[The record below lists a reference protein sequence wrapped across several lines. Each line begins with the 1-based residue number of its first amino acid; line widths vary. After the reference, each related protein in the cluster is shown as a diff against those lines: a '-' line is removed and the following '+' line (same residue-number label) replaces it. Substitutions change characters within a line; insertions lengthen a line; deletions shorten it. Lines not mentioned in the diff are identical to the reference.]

1 MVFPDIPF
9 PFSSYFSRVEILHM
23 KKLLFRITAA
33 LVLWGCSSREVADL
47 VVINAKVYT
56 VNPEFGIAE
65 AFAVKDGKF
74 LFVGATEEIRRKYKA
89 KETIDAEGKPVYP
102 GFYDAHAHFP
112 GLAKF
117 LAQVDLSGSGS
128 FEEAVDRLKAWEQKN
143 QGKSWIIGGG
153 WDQNLWPGKQFP
165 TKDLLD
171 KAFPDKAVFLS
182 RIDNHA
188 AVVNSK
194 ALELNNITNTRKI
207 DGGLISG
214 KNNIPDGLLIDNAM
228 RLIHVPPPS
237 EEEYLE
243 LLQTAQ
249 DSLFSVGLTSL
260 VDAGVSVNAL
270 ELLKKFYENG
280 QLKIRDYAMVSASPE
295 TVDDYIGRGVYES
308 DRLEI
313 RSFKIMGDG
322 ALGSRGACLLERYH
336 DAPTKGFLL
345 HSPDGLDKMIE
356 KIANSPF
363 QANAHAIGDSA
374 NRILLDLYGKR
385 LPNNAD
391 RRWRIEHAQIISPD
405 DFPKFRQFGII
416 PSIQPTHATS
426 DMYWAKDRIGAER
439 MKGAYAYKH
448 LLNEYGKVAIGSDF
462 PVERFNPMYGFHAA
476 VARVDANGFPEGGF
490 QMQDALTREE
500 ALRGMTI
507 WAAYSCFQEHR
518 RGAIENGKDADF
530 IILEEDI
537 MTAPAEDLRTIKTLR
552 TVVGGE
558 TVFLRK

>member
-1 MVFPDIPF
+1 
-9 PFSSYFSRVEILHM
+9 M
-23 KKLLFRITAA
+23 KRLLFGIMVA
-33 LVLWGCSSREVADL
+33 LVLWGCSSREVVDL

-56 VNPEFGIAE
+56 VNPEFDIAE

-74 LFVGATEEIRRKYKA
+74 LRIGATEDIRRKFKA
-89 KETIDAEGKPVYP
+89 KETIDAMGKPVYP

-117 LAQVDLSGSGS
+117 LAQVDLNGSRS
-128 FEEAVDRLKAWEQKN
+128 FEEVVDRLQAWEQKN
-143 QGKSWIIGGG
+143 PGKPWIIGGG

-171 KAFPDKAVFLS
+171 KAFPNKAVFLS
-182 RIDNHA
+182 RIDGHA

-194 ALELNNITNTRKI
+194 ALELNNITSIKEVA
-207 DGGLISG
+207 GGLISG
-214 KNNIPDGLLIDNAM
+214 KNNMPDGLLVDNAM
-228 RLIHVPPPS
+228 RLINIPPPS

-260 VDAGVSVNAL
+260 IDAGVSVNAL
-270 ELLKKFYENG
+270 DLLKKFYENG

-295 TVDDYIGRGVYES
+295 TVDDYIGRGFYES

-313 RSFKIMGDG
+313 KSFKIMGDG
-322 ALGSRGACLLERYH
+322 ALGSRGACLLERYD

-385 LPNNAD
+385 LTNNAD
-391 RRWRIEHAQIISPD
+391 RRWRIEHAQIVSPV
-405 DFPKFRQFGII
+405 DFPKFRQFSII

-462 PVERFNPMYGFHAA
+462 PVERFNPLYGFHAA

-490 QMQDALTREE
+490 QIQDALTREE

-507 WAAYSCFQEHR
+507 WAAYSCFQERR

-530 IILEEDI
+530 IILEDDI
-537 MTAPAEDLRTIKTLR
+537 MTAPVENLRTVKTIR